1 MGRTTVYN
9 NITSEES
16 LSRILPEN
24 KSLMK
29 DFLDYMKSI
38 ISRYEAD
45 ENAVV
50 VIDDKVYEK
59 MHINRLKKII
69 SENS

>member
-1 MGRTTVYN
+1 MGKWLFPHVPFINEAFSYN
-9 NITSEES
+9 
-16 LSRILPEN
+16 
-24 KSLMK
+24 
-29 DFLDYMKSI
+29 DLDYMKSI